1 MQIIHIPINENNTP
15 IALTIGNFDGVHIG
29 HQAILNKVVSVAQQ
43 KSYRSV
49 AMTFSPHVKVF
60 FGSTENFLINS
71 DEEKASYIA
80 EQGIDTLLQIPF
92 DTEFSQLSADDFIDM
107 LVYRLQVKY
116 LLVGDDFRFG
126 YQGIGDFNLLEKAC
140 QKHHIELQ
148 RTPTISYQ
156 NERVSSSRV
165 REAIGNNDFDLV
177 EKLLGRRLSYAG
189 KVIQGK
195 QLGRTIKF
203 PTANITLPKNRLLP
217 SGVFAVKVRITD
229 DLSDRLSD
237 NLSVLEKPQTYNGMC
252 NIGTKPTVSD
262 ENLRQIETHLFDFNQ
277 DLYGKTLHIE
287 PIAKIRDEQK
297 FNGIDELVAQLQK
310 DKLCCLDLFSQ

>member
-1 MQIIHIPINENNTP
+1 MQIIHTPINENNTP

-43 KSYRSV
+43 KGYRSV
-49 AMTFSPHVKVF
+49 AMTFSPNAKVF
-60 FGSTENFLINS
+60 FGNSENFLISS
-71 DEEKASYIA
+71 DKENASYIA
-80 EQGIDTLLQIPF
+80 DIGIDTLLQIPF
-92 DTEFSQLSADDFIDM
+92 DTKFSQLSADEFIDM
-107 LVYRLQVKY
+107 LVYRLRVKY

-126 YQGIGDFNLLEKAC
+126 YQGSGDFSLLEKAC

-177 EKLLGRRLSYAG
+177 EKLLGRRLSYTG

-217 SGVFAVKVRITD
+217 NGVFAVKVHITD
-229 DLSDRLSD
+229 DLSDK
-237 NLSVLEKPQTYNGMC
+237 LSVSPVSSIYYGMC
-252 NIGTKPTVSD
+252 NIGTKPTVSN

-297 FNGIDELVAQLQK
+297 FNGIDELVAQLEK
-310 DKLCCLDLFSQ
+310 DKLCCLDLLSQYR